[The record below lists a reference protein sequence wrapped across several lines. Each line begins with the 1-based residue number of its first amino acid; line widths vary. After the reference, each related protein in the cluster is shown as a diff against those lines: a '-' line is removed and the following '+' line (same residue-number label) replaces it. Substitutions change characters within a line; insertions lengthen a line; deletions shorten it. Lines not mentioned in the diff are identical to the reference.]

1 MAFYAGGLA
10 GSSGLRELRIQ
21 IQIPAGITEFPT
33 AHIKN
38 SETFVFR
45 WEVLM
50 FESAQGRSEA
60 SSSRLGAG
68 AIVSG
73 FVHALVAGL
82 VFIIPGKTKA
92 QQENTPAPV
101 IVEFVAPKPAGG
113 GSPGPAQPAPK
124 EAAPAPKPKP
134 AQVRIPDKPVPEQET
149 QPETPPQTSETQ
161 PGTDTGG
168 SNPPGGGEGGG
179 SGTGSGSGTGGNGPG
194 SGNGASEPAPTYTVI
209 NWNSKMERPVLIG
222 GPAQPE
228 YPRNA
233 MLQHREGTVIAR
245 CLIAT
250 DGAVRDCH
258 ILSGDVM
265 LQDAALD
272 ALKHQRYRPVIFE
285 GAPVSVWYM
294 FRFTFKL
301 Q

>member
-1 MAFYAGGLA
+1 
-10 GSSGLRELRIQ
+10 
-21 IQIPAGITEFPT
+21 
-33 AHIKN
+33 
-38 SETFVFR
+38 
-45 WEVLM
+45 M

-60 SSSRLGAG
+60 SSSRFGTG

-73 FVHALVAGL
+73 LVHALVAGL
-82 VFIIPGKTKA
+82 VFIVPGKTKA
-92 QQENTPAPV
+92 QQEETAAPV

-113 GSPGPAQPAPK
+113 GSPGPAEPAPK

-134 AQVRIPDKPVPEQET
+134 AQVRIQDKPVPEPQT
-149 QPETPPQTSETQ
+149 QPEPQPQSQTSETQ
-161 PGTDTGG
+161 PSNDTGPA
-168 SNPPGGGEGGG
+168 SNAPGGGEGGATG
-179 SGTGSGSGTGGNGPG
+179 GGTGGGTGGNGPG
-194 SGNGASEPAPTYTVI
+194 TGNGSSEPAPTYTVI
-209 NWNSKMERPVLIG
+209 NWNSKMERPVLMG

-228 YPRNA
+228 YPRSA

-245 CLIAT
+245 CRIAT
-250 DGAVRDCH
+250 DGAVRDCR
-258 ILSGDVM
+258 IVSGDVM

-272 ALKHQRYRPVIFE
+272 ALRRQRYRPVMFE